1 MITSLLISFYHLLIL
16 TQLIDFKMV
25 WGGKLHTKTEMFQ
38 FESVSLIINIIIIV
52 FLFFDYKKDLI
63 NKWILIVY
71 WLLAIMF
78 VLNTLGNSISSN
90 FYEKIIFT
98 PITFFSSISCFM
110 LIKHKK
116 RLSQIK

>member
-1 MITSLLISFYHLLIL
+1 
-16 TQLIDFKMV
+16 MV